1 MTTNTTGSSMDTDK
15 LKSLFIRYDFN
26 KNGVLD
32 KDELVVYFYDILK
45 EIGEEFPEKKNQ
57 QVAEECLEKYDANKN
72 EKLEFSEFYNL
83 MDFLVNE
90 KGYKLK

>member
-1 MTTNTTGSSMDTDK
+1 MTTLTTGSSMDPDK
-15 LKSLFIRYDFN
+15 LRDLFIRYDFN
-26 KNGVLD
+26 KNGVLE
-32 KDELVVYFYDILK
+32 KNELIAIFYDILK
-45 EIGEEFPEKKNQ
+45 DIGEEFPEKKNQ

>member
-32 KDELVVYFYDILK
+32 KDELVVYFYDIFK